1 MLYHLL
7 DPLSEFFG
15 GFNVFRYITFR
26 AACAAVTALVLCFVL
41 GPWFIRKLARLNVGQ
56 QVRKDGPAS
65 HYAKEGTPTMGGLLI
80 LTAITVPTLLWADL
94 TNIQIQ
100 LIMGVTLILGILG
113 FVDDYLLVVRHKP
126 KGLMGRF
133 KLVVQILVGLLMGL
147 IIHRIALYDDVTNL
161 TTIPFLKDTFINL
174 GILYIPLV
182 ALVITGSSNAVNL
195 SDGLDGLA
203 IGMVIPPAAAFGFLA
218 YISGHFG
225 FSEYLNMPHLV
236 GAGELTIFC
245 CALIGAALGFLWYNA
260 PPAQVFMGDTGSLAL
275 GGALGAMSV
284 LVKRELLLIIVG
296 ALFVAEVC
304 SVIIQVLGYKLKGKR
319 IFRMAPLHHHFEL
332 GNLSESKVVIRF
344 WIVSILLALLT
355 LASVKLQ

>member
-7 DPLSEFFG
+7 SSLSEYYG
-15 GFNVFRYITFR
+15 AFNVFRYITFR
-26 AACAAVTALVLCFVL
+26 SACAAVTALLLSFLL
-41 GPWFIRKLARLNVGQ
+41 GPWFISRLKRLNVGQ
-56 QVRKDGPAS
+56 QVRKDGPKS

-80 LTAITVPTLLWADL
+80 LTAIALPTLLWADL
-94 TNIQIQ
+94 MNIQIQ
-100 LIMGVTLILGILG
+100 LILGVTLTLGILG
-113 FVDDYLLVVRHKP
+113 FIDDYLLVVRRKP
-126 KGLMGRF
+126 KGLLGRF
-133 KLVVQILVGLLMGL
+133 KLVVQIVVGLLMGL
-147 IIHRIALYDDVTNL
+147 VIHRVELYAGVTNL

-182 ALVITGSSNAVNL
+182 ALIITGSSNAVNL

-218 YISGHFG
+218 YISGHYG
-225 FSEYLNMPHLV
+225 FSEYLNMPHLI
-236 GAGELTIFC
+236 GAGELTVFAS
-245 CALIGAALGFLWYNA
+245 ALIGAALGFLWYNA
-260 PPAQVFMGDTGSLAL
+260 PPAQIFMGDTGSLAL

-296 ALFVAEVC
+296 GLFVAEVF
-304 SVIIQVLGYKLKGKR
+304 SVIIQVLGYKLRGKR

-344 WIVSILLALLT
+344 WIISILLALLT
-355 LASVKLQ
+355 LATIKLQ